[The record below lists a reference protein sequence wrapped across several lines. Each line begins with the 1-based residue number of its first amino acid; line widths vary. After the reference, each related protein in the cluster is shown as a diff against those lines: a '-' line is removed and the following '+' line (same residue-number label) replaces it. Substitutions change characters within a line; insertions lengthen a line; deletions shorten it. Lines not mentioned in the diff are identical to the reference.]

1 VNSIKGQK
9 RAIIHIIASIS
20 IPISEYKREKEL
32 SKENNCILGIEER
45 HKTDDKTSCFLR
57 INHL

>member
-1 VNSIKGQK
+1 MNSIKGQK

-20 IPISEYKREKEL
+20 IPISEHKREKEL

-45 HKTDDKTSCFLR
+45 HKTDEQGSLY
-57 INHL
+57 